1 MAAAALCVGFA
12 GLVPAARAQDDIENA
27 ESATVRIAVI
37 AESPEGRSLYGT
49 GSGFVVAP
57 GIIVTNAHVV
67 APARQHAA
75 FTVQVVAPGGDTA
88 IPARIIRYSTLFDLA
103 LLEVRDG
110 PGIAPIVVSVIQP
123 RAGDSIIALGYPDVD
138 DLRRPAIEL
147 VRPAPPSR
155 TTGAITSLRDRAPTG
170 DPIPIIN
177 HEAAISSG
185 SSGGPLLDECGRVI
199 GVNTWHARGADT
211 GEGRG
216 VAARASVLVDF
227 LRESNIDVRITDARC
242 LNVAERVA
250 AEQAVTVDALRA
262 QNQEFAAKIDTAERL
277 VRTAFL
283 ILIGAAVALFAAVL
297 MLGAIL
303 LSRRGAPSPETHHR
317 HGGLGVALVIA
328 IAAGAAIAVTAAV
341 IAFMQPVE
349 DAPAVEAPS
358 ELGPEDAQDGA

>member
-1 MAAAALCVGFA
+1 
-12 GLVPAARAQDDIENA
+12 
-27 ESATVRIAVI
+27 
-37 AESPEGRSLYGT
+37 
-49 GSGFVVAP
+49 
-57 GIIVTNAHVV
+57 
-67 APARQHAA
+67 
-75 FTVQVVAPGGDTA
+75 VQVVAPGGETA
-88 IPARIIRYSTLFDLA
+88 TTARIMRYSTLFDLA
-103 LLEVRDG
+103 LLEVRGG
-110 PGIAPIVVSVIQP
+110 PDIAPIVVSVIQP

-147 VRPAPPSR
+147 VRPTPPSR

-170 DPIPIIN
+170 DPIPTIN

-216 VAARASVLVDF
+216 VAARASILIDF

-250 AEQAVTVDALRA
+250 SEQAVTVDALRA
-262 QNQEFAAKIDTAERL
+262 QNQEFAAKLDTAERL
-277 VRTAFL
+277 VRMAFL

-303 LSRRGAPSPETHHR
+303 LSRRGVPASEAPHR
-317 HGGLGVALVIA
+317 RGGLGVALVVA
-328 IAAGAAIAVTAAV
+328 IAAGAAIAVTAAF
-341 IAFMQPVE
+341 IAFMQPSE
-349 DAPAVEAPS
+349 DAPAPEAPA
-358 ELGPEDAQDGA
+358 ETGAPTDQEGA